1 MSFSDFFRSDPTE
14 NDSVEGLRPNARGP
28 GLVTFGVGA
37 FYFSPY
43 VVYVFSP
50 FRTFSFLVFTFCFYQ
65 PDRVMEFCNN
75 NDLQLI
81 VRAHECVMDGFE
93 RFAQGH
99 LITLFSATNYCG
111 EMSCEDLSFSLLNT
125 STHNLL
131 TWMHTQVLQIMLVRS
146 WFWVEILWLC
156 QN

>member
-1 MSFSDFFRSDPTE
+1 MLICDWSEYVGIVYRSDPTE

-28 GLVTFGVGA
+28 GLVTFGVSDKYTFMQGHCK
-37 FYFSPY
+37 FQSLFGPSYWSQETSTY
-43 VVYVFSP
+43 LGVV
-50 FRTFSFLVFTFCFYQ
+50 LLQ
-65 PDRVMEFCNN
+65 PDRVMEFCKN

-111 EMSCEDLSFSLLNT
+111 KYPVCRLQCLSWI
-125 STHNLL
+125 H
-131 TWMHTQVLQIMLVRS
+131 
-146 WFWVEILWLC
+146 E
-156 QN
+156 

>member
-1 MSFSDFFRSDPTE
+1 MPFSFSYRSDPTE

-28 GLVTFGVGA
+28 GLVTFGVSVH
-37 FYFSPY
+37 FLIWLVCFSTVILIGSVSDAIY
-43 VVYVFSP
+43 
-50 FRTFSFLVFTFCFYQ
+50 LLLQ

-111 EMSCEDLSFSLLNT
+111 RGSVTC
-125 STHNLL
+125 
-131 TWMHTQVLQIMLVRS
+131 
-146 WFWVEILWLC
+146 
-156 QN
+156 